1 MVFIMCNAAE
11 SFVFTL
17 TLPEKIGLFFGSI
30 GSFYCRAWLLKYAS
44 SLWGYFLFF
53 FSRCLGFSVPSGEAW
68 SLWVL
73 FIACMNVF
81 FSFLPHLKMIRFYAV
96 ASEECRRVLVAMLR
110 SATRM

>member
-17 TLPEKIGLFFGSI
+17 TLQRKLGFFWQHWLLLLQSLVIEICIKPLGLFFV
-30 GSFYCRAWLLKYAS
+30 
-44 SLWGYFLFF
+44 FLFLVPGVF
-53 FSRCLGFSVPSGEAW
+53 CPIRRSLEPLGAIYCLYE
-68 SLWVL
+68 
-73 FIACMNVF
+73 CVF

-110 SATRM
+110 STTRM